1 MKGFMGAPQYHVGQI
16 IHFTASEV
24 KRGAPGGTHRVE
36 RLLPP
41 DGGEHQYR
49 VKAVDTGRERIVRE
63 SQIGGRMAVEA
74 LAQSLY
80 EANNTTNVP
89 WAQRDRVIRD
99 PWLSKALALLADE
112 TRNK

>member
-1 MKGFMGAPQYHVGQI
+1 MGAPQYHVGQI
-16 IHFTASEV
+16 VHFTAPEV
-24 KRGAPGGTHRVE
+24 KHGAPGGIHRVE

-49 VKAVDTGRERIVRE
+49 IKAVDTGRERIVRE

-89 WAQRDRVIRD
+89 WVQQRDRVIRD
-99 PWLSKALALLADE
+99 PWLSKALSLLADE
-112 TRNK
+112 NRNK